1 MPSIRDVIEYSGLD
15 YESVLDLRADVF
27 LLMRKNKIIDDLRKT
42 SEGREYLEDC
52 KRLSETKLDEKGL
65 LKIGK
70 GVIK

>member
-27 LLMRKNKIIDDLRKT
+27 LLMRKNKVIDDLRKT

-52 KRLSETKLDEKGL
+52 RRLSETRPNKSGL